1 MTSVVV
7 TGAAGFLGRH
17 FVRHHLAQGHHVFG
31 VDNLSAAGARWVDEL
46 PIQQRFE
53 ADAGMFFTMAAGRDK
68 GFDIAYH
75 FAAPVG
81 GRVKIEGDPLFNADS
96 LRLDSLFFRWA
107 VKQAK
112 LAVYPSSS
120 AVYGV
125 ELQERGSGPLF
136 EEQFHP
142 ANLKWYAPD
151 EMYGFT
157 KLAGEVLA
165 WKSAAYGLNALC
177 IRPFSGYGEGQS
189 LEYPVPSI
197 CQRALE
203 RQDPLTIWGSGMQ
216 TRDFVHVDDVV
227 GATLARIEA
236 GVSGYQSMNIG
247 SGHPIT
253 FTTIASIAADIVG
266 YTPEIVTDSTKPEG
280 VKSRYAK
287 TEHMRKFYKPTVTLK
302 DGLTRVL
309 EDRDAQNRTA

>member
-1 MTSVVV
+1 MTSVLI

-17 FVRHHLAQGHHVFG
+17 FVRHHIAQGHSVDGIDDLSG
-31 VDNLSAAGARWVDEL
+31 VGSWWPAAL
-46 PIQQRFE
+46 PIGNRYE
-53 ADAGMFFTMAAGRDK
+53 SDAGELLAVGGIAK
-68 GFDIAYH
+68 KYDIAYH

-107 VKQAK
+107 VKHAK

-125 ELQERGSGPLF
+125 ELQGTGGGALS
-136 EEQFHP
+136 EEMFHP
-142 ANLKWYAPD
+142 SHPRWYSPD

-165 WKSAAYGLNALC
+165 WKSAGYGLNALC

-216 TRDFVHVDDVV
+216 TRDFIHVEDVV
-227 GATLARIEA
+227 GATIARIEK
-236 GVSGYQSMNIG
+236 GVYGYQSMNIG
-247 SGHPIT
+247 SGYPIT
-253 FTTIASIAADIVG
+253 FTTIASIAADICG
-266 YTPEIVTDSTKPEG
+266 YTPEIVSDSSKPEG

-287 TEHMRKFYKPTVTLK
+287 TAHMRLFYKPTVTLK

-309 EDRDAQNRTA
+309 EDRDAENRTA